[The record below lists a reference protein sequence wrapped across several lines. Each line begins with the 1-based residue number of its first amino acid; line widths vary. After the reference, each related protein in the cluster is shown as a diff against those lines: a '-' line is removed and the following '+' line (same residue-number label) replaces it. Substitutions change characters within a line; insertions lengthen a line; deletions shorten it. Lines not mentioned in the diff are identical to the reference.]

1 MSSPN
6 DARRTDVEVI
16 FDGAD
21 ITGSIRPY
29 LKSLTYVDNE
39 EDETDEIQIQ
49 VHDRDGVWMEEWL
62 NEAIDAASST
72 SAGSG
77 GNLAVGDMV
86 QFTGS
91 WHYIGSTSN
100 AGYSARPGPAK
111 ITLHNPGSLH
121 PWHLIHTDSTSNVYG
136 WVNESDIQKLGGDS
150 IKKDVAYGF
159 RISAV
164 IVRENWTG
172 NGRAKV
178 LRCGEFE
185 LDSVTASGP
194 PATIT
199 IKGTS
204 LPFSAQIR
212 QTKKSKAWENYHLS
226 GIAKEMAAA
235 NGMVC
240 MYEAEDD
247 PFYSRTEQVKTS
259 DIRFLETLCHK
270 AGISLKATDRILVL
284 FDQAAYESKS
294 PVFTIRRGGG
304 AYTKYKLDV
313 GMADTQYSSCR
324 VSYVGPDG
332 KRIEGVAKVEDFK
345 EGAKGNQQLEITAK
359 VDDKDEAKTLAA
371 KLLRRYN
378 RYAKTASFTMPGN
391 PALVAGMTGRLK
403 GWGGWDG
410 KYIITQA
417 THTVGSS
424 GYTVQIKLRRV
435 LEGY

>member
-29 LKSLTYVDNE
+29 LKSLIYVDNE

-49 VHDRDGVWMEEWL
+49 VHDRDGIWMEEWL

-72 SAGSG
+72 SAGG
-77 GNLAVGDMV
+77 GGDLAVGDLV

-100 AGYSARPGPAK
+100 AGYAARPGPVK

-121 PWHLIHTDSTSNVYG
+121 PWHVIHTDGTSNVYG
-136 WVNESDIQKLGGDS
+136 WVNESDIQKLGGTA
-150 IKKDVAYGF
+150 KGNDVACGF
-159 RISAV
+159 KINAV
-164 IVRENWTG
+164 IIPENWTG
-172 NGRAKV
+172 RGKDKV
-178 LRCGEFE
+178 LPCGEFE

-204 LPFSAQIR
+204 LPYSSQVR
-212 QTKKSKAWENYHLS
+212 QTKKSKAWENYPLS
-226 GIAKEMAAA
+226 GIAKEIATA
-235 NGMVC
+235 NGMEC
-240 MYEAEDD
+240 MYESEDD
-247 PFYSRTEQVKTS
+247 PFYSRVEQVKTS

-270 AGISLKATDRILVL
+270 AGISLKATDRRLVL
-284 FDQAAYESKS
+284 FDQAAYEAKA
-294 PVFTIRRGGG
+294 PAFTIRHGGG
-304 AYTKYKLDV
+304 AYTKYKLSV
-313 GMADTQYSSCR
+313 GMAGTQYSSCR
-324 VSYVGPDG
+324 VSCVGPDG
-332 KRIEGVAKVEDFK
+332 KCIEGVAKVEDYK
-345 EGAKGNQQLEITAK
+345 ANAQNNQQLEITAK
-359 VDDKDEAKTLAA
+359 VATKDEAKALAA
-371 KLLRRYN
+371 KLLRRHN

-391 PALVAGMTGRLK
+391 PRLVAGITVKLK
-403 GWGGWDG
+403 GWGGWNG

-424 GYTVQIKLRRV
+424 GYTTQIKIRRV